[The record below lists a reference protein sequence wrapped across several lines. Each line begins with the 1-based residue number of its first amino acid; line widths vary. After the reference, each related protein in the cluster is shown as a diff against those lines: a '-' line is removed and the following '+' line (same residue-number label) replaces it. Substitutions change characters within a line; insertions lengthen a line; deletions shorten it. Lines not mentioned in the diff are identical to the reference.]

1 MRMHTHVQLMWVR
14 RCGHMCVHTRVRVRA
29 GAPTSLSLFPSDTK
43 HVTNTIQIQSICIMQ
58 ERARVCASVRECAC
72 MEYYPKNKERRKAH
86 EREGGVRRR
95 GNALVLSL
103 HVPGFPPIFDIAH
116 IQRRLVHLFLF
127 LRLPRQPPH
136 LRSGASQRTSTGLQ
150 LGHCSLHPTVQAN
163 G

>member
-1 MRMHTHVQLMWVR
+1 
-14 RCGHMCVHTRVRVRA
+14 VRA
-29 GAPTSLSLFPSDTK
+29 HARACACRCADEPFFVPFRYKARDEYNS
-43 HVTNTIQIQSICIMQ
+43 NTEYMYNA
-58 ERARVCASVRECAC
+58 RACTSVRECAC
-72 MEYYPKNKERRKAH
+72 IEYYPKNKERRKAH